1 MKEESLFVSSILY
14 CCRTKHVKFIQFIL
28 QVLQYPKT
36 VILHRRDGKC
46 LTQPSN
52 FFQPPVTSPISNQ
65 ERWALSSKNFFHSGT
80 SWGFSIVGG
89 AEPGSDRSPEP
100 VHVLFVVPESPAAKV
115 RYQFQQNAFLIR
127 NQFQILFL
135 TVNVRLKIL
144 IFSSAHSSLR
154 FNTQIVESKPWWK
167 FKFATN

>member
-14 CCRTKHVKFIQFIL
+14 CCTTTTTTCRTKHVKFIQFIL

-46 LTQPSN
+46 FTYPSN

-65 ERWALSSKNFFHSGT
+65 ERWALSNSFSTGT

-115 RYQFQQNAFLIR
+115 RYQFQ
-127 NQFQILFL
+127 
-135 TVNVRLKIL
+135 
-144 IFSSAHSSLR
+144 
-154 FNTQIVESKPWWK
+154 
-167 FKFATN
+167 